1 MKFNLDINSLYLVT
15 LITLFDM
22 IKNTKLL
29 NWLIIIFSSL
39 VIFTILWNTFLFV
52 QNFKIEERN
61 KMELWSL
68 ATLELVNIDGEI
80 SNLTLE
86 VLKKNTSTPMI
97 KVDSNG
103 LIEINNIPNLN
114 INDSVLVKK
123 LIKKFESENKPIE
136 INFGKE
142 KISTLYYG
150 NSSLLNKI
158 KYYPIALLI
167 IAAIFGFI
175 AFLFFKNA
183 KIAQMNKLWSGMA
196 KETAHQIGT
205 PLSSLMGWTEL
216 LKNKYNDETYL
227 NEIEKDI
234 NRLNIISDRFSKIG
248 SEPLLSNFN
257 ISKEIEKTVN
267 YLSDRISNNI
277 SVKFLDKESEFFT
290 RINPQLFGWCV
301 ENIIK
306 NSIDAIKDEGEIKIF
321 IEENENKISIYFEDN
336 GIGVSKSDFRNIFN
350 PGFTS
355 KERGWGLGLSLAKR
369 IIEDYHSG
377 EIKVHKSQLN
387 VGTTMVIILNRGK

>member
-1 MKFNLDINSLYLVT
+1 LKFNLDINSLYLITV
-15 LITLFDM
+15 ITLFDM

-150 NSSLLNKI
+150 NSSLLNKL

-377 EIKVHKSQLN
+377 EIKVHKSELN
-387 VGTTMVIILNRGK
+387 IGTTMVIILNRGK

>member
-150 NSSLLNKI
+150 NSSLLNKL

-377 EIKVHKSQLN
+377 EIKVHKSELN
-387 VGTTMVIILNRGK
+387 EGTTMVIILNRGK

>member
-1 MKFNLDINSLYLVT
+1 
-15 LITLFDM
+15 M

-150 NSSLLNKI
+150 NSSLLNKL

-306 NSIDAIKDEGEIKIF
+306 NSIDAIKDDGEIKIF

-377 EIKVHKSQLN
+377 EIKVYKSELN
-387 VGTTMVIILNRGK
+387 VGTTMVIIFNRGK